1 MLSMKFRRRLYAL
14 ANFSRRICLGII
26 LCRKA
31 ESWRMNFWYAA
42 KFHTAGFRL
51 HLKFKASEIL
61 RVKISK
67 GEISSRRNFKG
78 ENSEDEILDSKI

>member
-14 ANFSRRICLGII
+14 ANFTRRFASVEF
-26 LCRKA
+26 R
-31 ESWRMNFWYAA
+31 AA
-42 KFHTAGFRL
+42 KRNLDRRNSDTPRNFIRLDFVL

-67 GEISSRRNFKG
+67 GEI
-78 ENSEDEILDSKI
+78 